1 MLVLIVLIVG
11 GLRTTLGPVVGAA
24 IVVAIEQLLATYAA
38 EWRTAIFGALLIVL
52 FLYFRQG
59 VVNAAFDLWEALRE
73 TPGGG
78 PGGPPTEE
86 PAD

>member
-1 MLVLIVLIVG
+1 VLVLIVLIIG
-11 GLRTTLGPVVGAA
+11 GLRTTLGPVVGSA
-24 IVVAIEQLLATYAA
+24 IVVGIEELLATYAA

-59 VVNAAFDLWEALRE
+59 VVNAAADLVGELR
-73 TPGGG
+73 PGAGG
-78 PGGPPTEE
+78 SGGRSNEE